1 MSKTLND
8 RAKSIRIHSGLPK
21 TFSVD
26 TVNIVAYLINRG
38 PSIPLNCRI
47 LEEVWSSKKVFY
59 KDRLGKVLDKANS
72 EVRMPEVVNLKDFSM
87 NDLQVNVNEVQE
99 TTLPED
105 QENVALES
113 YEEVVQVDESTKWKL
128 AMKVDEMDLLM
139 SNQTW
144 DREAFK
150 LSQEEY
156 VKKVLSRFNMTGVK
170 PEAMKWILRYLRG
183 TIEST
188 LYFRKSNIGL
198 QGYVDADM
206 VGDIDRRKSTIR
218 YVYTLGDTVSF
229 LEELGHKYER
239 SMLHCDNHSVIHL
252 AKNPIYHARTKH
264 IQVWHHF
271 IKSALEDGLLTLEKI
286 QGNRNPV
293 DMLTKMVTIEKL
305 ELCATSVGLLD

>member
-1 MSKTLND
+1 M
-8 RAKSIRIHSGLPK
+8 RI
-21 TFSVD
+21 T
-26 TVNIVAYLINRG
+26 R
-38 PSIPLNCRI
+38 
-47 LEEVWSSKKVFY
+47 
-59 KDRLGKVLDKANS
+59 
-72 EVRMPEVVNLKDFSM
+72 
-87 NDLQVNVNEVQE
+87 
-99 TTLPED
+99 
-105 QENVALES
+105 
-113 YEEVVQVDESTKWKL
+113 
-128 AMKVDEMDLLM
+128 
-139 SNQTW
+139 

-170 PEAMKWILRYLRG
+170 PVSTPLACHFQLSKDQSSLTEEEWVYMTKVPYAFIIGSLTYAMVCTRPDIAHVVGVVSRYMSNWGKQYQEAMKWILRYLRG

-218 YVYTLGDTVSF
+218 YVYTLGDTVVSWVLKLQKIVALPITKAKYVAMTKSNKEMMWLQSF

-271 IKSALEDGLLTLEKI
+271 IKSALEDGVLTLERFKGIEI
-286 QGNRNPV
+286 Q
-293 DMLTKMVTIEKL
+293 LI
-305 ELCATSVGLLD
+305 C